1 MNKAIATL
9 SAVLIAAGSL
19 FTGGAANAA
28 TGQEALGV
36 SAYYRVDLG
45 YMVTWQTP
53 ATKTNV
59 TGYVVTATGGKTCA
73 VSGALSNVC
82 TFTNSQLGYTGSFN
96 FTVATKSGTT
106 TIATSGVSNTVG
118 AASIPSAPLLVT
130 SEAVSDTQINVAW
143 VPATGTG
150 NLALYG
156 YKVTYWKSGL
166 TGSPINSTKVEFVD
180 TDTHAELVVSPETM
194 YIINVA
200 SCNAL
205 GCNSANYWSYVA
217 TNPDS
222 AAVKAIVL
230 PTIISGGSADTTCFD
245 SVYDANAGE
254 TTLGSCG
261 SVVANPST
269 YPVINPS
276 ATKVLEPE
284 LATKFANK
292 AVLSNFTKSYSLKTW
307 GSIGID
313 WFSKLTATSKSVTL
327 GFTTTARVAS
337 TTPLTCEVVGPKI
350 ILKAVGLCSLVA
362 SVDGNGVFKPSN
374 TATASFSITN

>member
-9 SAVLIAAGSL
+9 SAVIIAAGSL
-19 FTGGAANAA
+19 FAGGAANAA

-59 TGYVVTATGGKTCA
+59 TGYVVTATGGKTCT
-73 VSGALSNVC
+73 VTGALTNVC
-82 TFTNSQLGYTGSFN
+82 TFSNAQLGYTGSFN
-96 FTVATKSGTT
+96 FTVATKSGSTT
-106 TIATSGVSNTVG
+106 LATSGVSNTVG

-130 SEAVSDTQINVAW
+130 SEAVSDTKVNVAW

-150 NLALYG
+150 NLPIYG

-180 TDTHAELVVSPETM
+180 TDTHAELAVAPETM

-205 GCNSANYWSYVA
+205 GCNSVNYWSYVA

-230 PTIISGGSADTTCFD
+230 PTIISGGSASTTCFE
-245 SVYDANAGE
+245 SIYDANAGE
-254 TTLGSCG
+254 TSLGSCG
-261 SVVANPST
+261 SVVANPAT
-269 YPVINPS
+269 YPVVVPS
-276 ATKVLEPE
+276 ATQVSDPE
-284 LATKFANK
+284 LPTKFANK
-292 AVLSNFTKSYSLKTW
+292 ATLSISGKYSLATW
-307 GSIGID
+307 KSIGIS
-313 WFSKLTATSKSVTL
+313 WFAKLTATSKSVTL
-327 GFTTTARVAS
+327 GFTTTPRVLS
-337 TTPLTCEVVGPKI
+337 LSPSVCDVVGDKVE
-350 ILKAVGLCSLVA
+350 LKTVGTCKLQA
-362 SVDGNGVFKPSN
+362 SVDGNGTFKPSN
-374 TATASFSITN
+374 VASATFTIAN